1 MLLLGLLHCLIVSIR
16 SSVFDRH
23 CSIVSIRSSLF
34 DRHCSI
40 VTVRSSLFDRLVIP
54 TPKAEESATPR
65 SCGAS
70 EDLNHRSAGHARPS
84 LHLEPSS
91 EGGKK

>member
-1 MLLLGLLHCLIVSIR
+1 VS
-16 SSVFDRH
+16 SDALVGPLALFDRQY
-23 CSIVSIRSSLF
+23 SIVSIRSSLF

-84 LHLEPSS
+84 TGDDARRSI
-91 EGGKK
+91 